1 MNWLRDVVRPKLNA
15 LVGGQKDIPDNL
27 WHKCPSCGE
36 MIFHRDLEKNL
47 HVCQHCGHHMRIS
60 AQKRLELLFDEAAWT
75 ALDEPK
81 TPQDPLKFKDRDRYT
96 DRLKKARAKTGRED
110 AVVAATGTIG
120 GHPCVVA
127 LLDFDFMG
135 GSMGI
140 AVGEAILNAAKKA
153 VEMNAPLIAITGSG
167 GARMQEGILSLMQ
180 LPRTTVAVEMV
191 KDAGLP
197 YIVLLTD
204 PTTGGVSASFA
215 MLGDIQIA
223 EPGAVIGFAGRRVI
237 EQTIRETLP
246 GDFQTAEY
254 LLDHGMIDMVVRRK
268 DLPETIGRIIGLLTE
283 PTPDRDLLPAPD
295 AADPDAPDA
304 KDGAGSEAEPDA
316 EAEAKAKDAAK
327 APAKPKT
334 KAVGAAVVGES
345 DSADAHSAADP
356 AAAPETGEPETSA
369 GPQ

>member
-15 LVGGQKDIPDNL
+15 LVGGQKEIPENL
-27 WHKCPSCGE
+27 WHKCPSCSE
-36 MIFHRDLEKNL
+36 MIFHRDMEKNL
-47 HVCQHCGHHMRIS
+47 QVCQHCGHHMRIN
-60 AQKRLELLFDEAAWT
+60 AKTRLTLLFDEGT
-75 ALDEPK
+75 YETLPEPK
-81 TPQDPLKFKDRDRYT
+81 TPQDPLKFKDRERYS
-96 DRLKKARAKTGRED
+96 DRLKKARSKTGRED

-120 GHPCVVA
+120 GNTAVVA

-140 AVGEAILNAAKKA
+140 AVGEAFLQAARKA
-153 VEMNAPLIAITGSG
+153 VELKAPLIAVTGSG

-180 LPRTTVAVEMV
+180 LPRTTVAVEEV
-191 KDAGLP
+191 KEAGLP

-254 LLDHGMIDMVVRRK
+254 LYDHGMLDMVVHRS
-268 DLPETIGRIIGLLTE
+268 DLSETLGRIITLLMHTRPE
-283 PTPDRDLLPAPD
+283 RELLPPPD
-295 AADPDAPDA
+295 TESDAPA
-304 KDGAGSEAEPDA
+304 GLAAPKGKPSAVQEAPAGS
-316 EAEAKAKDAAK
+316 
-327 APAKPKT
+327 
-334 KAVGAAVVGES
+334 
-345 DSADAHSAADP
+345 
-356 AAAPETGEPETSA
+356 
-369 GPQ
+369 Q